1 LGGAV
6 TVGIFDKVRAQ
17 AKAEVLRS
25 SADLLQRVAK
35 DIKSK
40 DGRNAMEIAVG
51 LLKAKQ
57 LVYEQAVSEMEEL

>member
-1 LGGAV
+1 M